1 MNFREE
7 SLRHLQELAVSMNP
21 PAAPTEK
28 SAGNVAGVDDAESG
42 SDVLQRQGS
51 ALPVD
56 APVFVPGWSG
66 GEAVPVAPAPA
77 PAPASA
83 PAPAPASAA
92 DDDDDGDD
100 DVDDEGGGG
109 GSSAAADGQSALVEA
124 SDSSQ

>member
-1 MNFREE
+1 
-7 SLRHLQELAVSMNP
+7 MNP

-28 SAGNVAGVDDAESG
+28 SAGNVSGVDNAEGG

-77 PAPASA
+77 PA
-83 PAPAPASAA
+83 SAA
-92 DDDDDGDD
+92 DDDDVDDD
-100 DVDDEGGGG
+100 DVDDEGGG